1 MTKFWLP
8 MTKCRGSLS
17 GKYHNK
23 KPLEN
28 NSIIVDIRYER
39 NIYMDRSS
47 DGQVKWVKF
56 RVDLDQPAQRTM
68 YEKMKERDK
77 SRYPSIADFFAGA
90 VKDQALL
97 QKEIQLIPTL
107 SAMDLQKI
115 RTIVAEEIVK
125 YLR

>member
-1 MTKFWLP
+1 M
-8 MTKCRGSLS
+8 
-17 GKYHNK
+17 
-23 KPLEN
+23 N
-28 NSIIVDIRYER
+28 NTPNRQIR
-39 NIYMDRSS
+39 
-47 DGQVKWVKF
+47 WVKF
-56 RVDLDQPAQRTM
+56 RVDLAQTDQRAM

-90 VKDQALL
+90 VRDQTLL
-97 QKEIQLIPTL
+97 QKDIQLIPTL

>member
-1 MTKFWLP
+1 
-8 MTKCRGSLS
+8 
-17 GKYHNK
+17 
-23 KPLEN
+23 
-28 NSIIVDIRYER
+28 
-39 NIYMDRSS
+39 MDRPSENP
-47 DGQVKWVKF
+47 VKWVKF
-56 RVDLDQPAQRTM
+56 RVDLDQPGQRAM

-77 SRYPSIADFFAGA
+77 SQYPSIADFFAGA
-90 VKDQALL
+90 VRDQALL